1 MVTPQTIENDVE
13 QLPTDNRILDLD
25 SSGPVALPS
34 ATVIFVDSYRRTDG
48 EAVRYDGD
56 VPTHIVRIYSECDVR
71 KVLAG
76 IHMINEIDQAI
87 DRGERMPQDN
97 ATEAVSYA
105 KRRKGMATNSNE
117 NTSTTKD
124 TDPAVSDI
132 RTPL

>member
-13 QLPTDNRILDLD
+13 QPPTDNRILDLD
-25 SSGPVALPS
+25 SAEPVALPG
-34 ATVIFVDSYRRTDG
+34 ATVIFVDCYRRTDG

-71 KVLAG
+71 KELAG
-76 IHMINEIDQAI
+76 IYTIDEIDRAI
-87 DRGERMPQDN
+87 KRGKRIPQDN

-105 KRRKGMATNSNE
+105 ERRKTMATDNNE

-124 TDPAVSDI
+124 TDPAVSGI
-132 RTPL
+132 RTSL